1 MAEKPRY
8 RPEVSDREQTSPL
21 GGVGRMTRR
30 AVLRAGTIGAAAV
43 GAASAF
49 PSFLG
54 ELSAAGPEVSG
65 GASEAT
71 AAASEAEAAA
81 ALDGPI
87 VAHIKDAAT
96 GEISLYV
103 GEREVAY
110 RDSALVNHLIRATR

>member
-1 MAEKPRY
+1 MAEKSRH
-8 RPEVSDREQTSPL
+8 RPEASDRPQTSPL

-49 PSFLG
+49 PSLLG

-71 AAASEAEAAA
+71 AVASETEAAA

-96 GEISLYV
+96 GEMSLYV

-110 RDSALVNHLIRATR
+110 RDPALVHRLIRASH

>member
-1 MAEKPRY
+1 
-8 RPEVSDREQTSPL
+8 
-21 GGVGRMTRR
+21 MTRR

-49 PSFLG
+49 PGLLG
-54 ELSAAGPEVSG
+54 ELSTAGPEVSG

-96 GEISLYV
+96 GEMSLYV

-110 RDSALVNHLIRATR
+110 RDPALVHRLIRVSR

>member
-1 MAEKPRY
+1 
-8 RPEVSDREQTSPL
+8 
-21 GGVGRMTRR
+21 MTRR

-43 GAASAF
+43 GAAGAF
-49 PSFLG
+49 PGLLG
-54 ELSAAGPEVSG
+54 ELSSAGPEVSG

-71 AAASEAEAAA
+71 VAASEAEAAA

-96 GEISLYV
+96 GEMSLYV

-110 RDSALVNHLIRATR
+110 RDPALVHRLIHASH